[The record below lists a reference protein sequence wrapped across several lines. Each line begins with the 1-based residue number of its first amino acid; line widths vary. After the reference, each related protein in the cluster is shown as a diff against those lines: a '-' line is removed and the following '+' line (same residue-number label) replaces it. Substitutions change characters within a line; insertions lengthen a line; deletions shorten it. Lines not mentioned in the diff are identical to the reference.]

1 MSELQAGMLA
11 MIVGSVQK
19 DSQHIGKTV
28 ILKDKGIMEGWGE
41 YWNFEVALCEDAWRA
56 LTKHLL
62 PLPPLSDPL
71 DVTHKEEL
79 HA

>member
-1 MSELQAGMLA
+1 MSELKPGMLA
-11 MIVGSVQK
+11 LIIGAYKFPENIGRVVMLGDRAPAHWIDEYGDGFLTEDLEGSPWVL
-19 DSQHIGKTV
+19 S
-28 ILKDKGIMEGWGE
+28 
-41 YWNFEVALCEDAWRA
+41 
-56 LTKHLL
+56 KHLL